1 MLSHSLSHL
10 ALPFFDDQ
18 HREHAAKLCK
28 WVSEQSI
35 TAEGEASRTHD
46 DTTISWVRALGE
58 AGWLKNAVAQQNEG
72 VYQAPDL
79 RTLCL
84 TREIMAFESGLAD
97 FSFAMQ
103 GLGAG
108 PVSLFG
114 SDALRNKYLPD
125 VSNGLRIPAFAISEK
140 QAGSDVGAMSTVARR
155 DPDNEGYLVIN
166 GEKSWISNAGIADF
180 YSVFCR
186 FEDSVEDS
194 RKPSGDAIGKT
205 SASPSGNVTPSGYV
219 AVVIPKDT
227 QGFSVS
233 ERIETISPHP
243 LGTIRFVNCRVPV
256 TNIIGE
262 AGRGMRVALGTL
274 DMFRTTVAAA
284 ALGFAKRAFQEA
296 VAYSLV
302 RDAYGSRIS
311 EFQLIKAKIAEMA
324 AAISSS
330 ELLIYKAAW
339 TKDNGAERITREAA
353 LAKWQSTERAQMVI
367 DSAVQIMGGKGVV
380 AGSVTERLYRDIRA
394 LRIYEGTS
402 EIQQLIIAD
411 HVLAEYKDPKMHRR
425 C

>member
-1 MLSHSLSHL
+1 MPSHTLSHL
-10 ALPFFDDQ
+10 ALPFFDDR
-18 HREHAAKLCK
+18 HREHAEKLCK

-35 TAEGEASRTHD
+35 TAEGEAASTHD
-46 DTTISWVRALGE
+46 EITKSWVRALGE
-58 AGWLKNAVAQQNEG
+58 AGWLKNAVARQKEG
-72 VYQAPDL
+72 VFQAPDL

-84 TREIMAFESGLAD
+84 TREILAFESGLAD

-114 SDALRNKYLPD
+114 SDALRNKYLPE
-125 VSNGLRIPAFAISEK
+125 VGNGQQIPAFAISEK

-155 DPDNEGYLVIN
+155 DPDNEGYLIIN

-186 FEDSVEDS
+186 LENSTQGSTPTLEN
-194 RKPSGDAIGKT
+194 GIGKT
-205 SASPSGNVTPSGYV
+205 SATSGKVAPSGYV
-219 AVVIPKDT
+219 AVVVPKDT
-227 QGFSVS
+227 QGFSVT

-243 LGTIRFVNCRVPV
+243 LGTIRFVNCRVPI